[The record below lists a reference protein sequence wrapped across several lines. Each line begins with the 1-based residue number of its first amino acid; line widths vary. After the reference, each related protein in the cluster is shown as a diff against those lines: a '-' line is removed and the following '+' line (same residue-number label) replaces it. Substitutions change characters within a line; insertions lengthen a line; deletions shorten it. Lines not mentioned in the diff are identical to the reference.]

1 MDEPFF
7 MEGKH
12 MLVMKQKTKDRI
24 NFSIDGKRIGQVVVN
39 RVRGKEV
46 SLGFEFVPD
55 VKILRDDVCEQDG
68 KTEGGRCEQ

>member
-1 MDEPFF
+1 MLIL
-7 MEGKH
+7 KH
-12 MLVMKQKTKDRI
+12 KKRDRI

-55 VKILRDDVCEQDG
+55 VKILRDEVCEQDG
-68 KTEGGRCEQ
+68 KAEQGRCEQ